1 LSPPIP
7 FESTAT
13 ERRADRVGSRILG
26 TGMAVPA
33 GRLTNELLARCMTV
47 SPDWIFQRTGIRER
61 RISPDTLR
69 MLERLALAPDKPEY
83 MRQVF
88 EDGVDGRIDS
98 TLTVTDLAFQAATQA
113 IERAGM
119 TPGDLDCIILSSTI
133 PELAY
138 PHPGCLLQGRL
149 GAGSVPALCLQQG
162 CAGFLFGL
170 ALAHQLIGGGLYER
184 VLVVG
189 AELVSSMF
197 DYSDRGRESAILF
210 GDGAGAAILARHAG
224 DSSVVSSHL
233 HSDGSKASVLYGE
246 MFGSSTFPPV
256 SKRKIEVD
264 RARPRMD
271 GRAVFAHAVR
281 RLEEVVTECL
291 EHNGLGVGDV
301 QHYIFHQANL
311 RIVDAVVR
319 LLGLPESRVFNNI
332 ENYGNTGAASVPIA
346 LHEASAAGR
355 ILRGD
360 VVLLAGFGTGFSW
373 GAVLLRW

>member
-1 LSPPIP
+1 MSV
-7 FESTAT
+7 AV
-13 ERRADRVGSRILG
+13 RSRIIG
-26 TGMAVPA
+26 TGMALPE

-47 SPDWIFQRTGIRER
+47 SPEWIFQRTGIRER
-61 RISPDTLR
+61 RVSPDTLA
-69 MLERLALAPDKPEY
+69 MLERLTLAPDKPEY
-83 MRQVF
+83 MRRVF
-88 EDGVDGRIDS
+88 EDGVDGRIDA
-98 TLTVTDLAFQAATQA
+98 TLSVTDLALQAATQA
-113 IERAGM
+113 IERAGIS
-119 TPGDLDCIILSSTI
+119 PGDLDCILLSATI

-149 GAGSVPALCLQQG
+149 GVGSMPAFCLQQG

-170 ALAHQLIGGGLYER
+170 ALANQLLAGGMYQR

-197 DYSDRGRESAILF
+197 DYSDRGRESSILF
-210 GDGAGAAILARHAG
+210 GDGAGAAVLVRHPS
-224 DSSVVSSHL
+224 DSRVLSSHL
-233 HSDGSKASVLYGE
+233 HSDGSKANVLYGE

-256 SKRKIEVD
+256 SKRKIDAD

-291 EHNGLGVGDV
+291 AQNGLGVGDV

-311 RIVDAVVR
+311 RIVEAVVR
-319 LLGLPESRVFNNI
+319 LLGLPEDRVFNNI

-346 LHEASAAGR
+346 LHEASTSGR
-355 ILRGD
+355 IQRGD
-360 VVLLAGFGTGFSW
+360 LVLLAAFGTGFSW